1 EAEGARGPARREA
14 VVGEQVADGGAPL
27 DLEEAFGHGKRLGI
41 DLDGDQVARAPPC
54 HVQDRLSRMATERPW
69 AASPSASASAMA
81 GPASAPSCSCP
92 IPRTYVRSRKSN
104 TETPEEKRAERAVG
118 RTCFGPPT

>member
-27 DLEEAFGHGKRLGI
+27 DLEEAFRSGKRFGT
-41 DLDGDQVARAPPC
+41 DLDGDQTARAPPC

-81 GPASAPSCSCP
+81 GPASARSCSGP
-92 IPRTYVRSRKSN
+92 IPRSGGRVRKSK
-104 TETPEEKRAERAVG
+104 TERPEEKRAGRAVG
-118 RTCFGPPT
+118 STWFGRPT